1 MNTLH
6 ARKLQHTMGWL
17 VLMVT
22 LGLASC
28 QATLPYDYTTVD
40 PALGLPGFQT
50 EHYTI
55 YSQLKDEST
64 YDLAWR
70 LELLYDYYADRFV
83 DEYDPI
89 GFPKL
94 VFFFNDREAFV
105 EAGGHPFMPGGFMGG
120 GDGHGAR
127 LMMMTHDGDWGA
139 LVQLSG
145 ALLYHEAFHQF
156 VALEISQ
163 AGNANRQWPT
173 WADEGHATLFNN
185 LVWTGDDWVPSGFQP
200 AYIQSA
206 VDSAPNFI
214 PFEDLLTIDG
224 ARWHEL
230 VNEGRGWAVYM
241 ECMSLVHYMY
251 YADNGARREL
261 IEDYV
266 YQISRNVNGSEA
278 QALAH
283 EIVALEPEFME
294 WFNTNMVLP
303 DGTANMSVTGA
314 TFYEILTA
322 MMTSHL
328 ARAHANG
335 QRFNDANDFLTHA
348 TNGTLRIAPIG
359 DEQWLPDSLRQEM
372 IWRYTQLMESHG
384 PMEIEIIYP
393 ECGGPPT
400 IRLSQPRFGLVL
412 TGEFTLDTDGNIL
425 DVQVNHVACPS
436 MNLIDAETMAQE

>member
-1 MNTLH
+1 MKIHLAVLTL
-6 ARKLQHTMGWL
+6 LL
-17 VLMVT
+17 
-22 LGLASC
+22 LGLAGC
-28 QATLPYDYTTVD
+28 QATLPYESVE

-55 YSQLKDEST
+55 YSQMKDETT

-70 LELLYDYYADRFV
+70 LESLYDYYADRFV

-105 EAGGHPFMPGGFMGG
+105 AAGGHAFMPGGFMGG
-120 GDGHGAR
+120 GDEHGAR

-163 AGNANRQWPT
+163 AGNTNRQWPT

-185 LVWTGDDWVPSGFQP
+185 LVWTGDGWVASGFQP

-206 VDSAPNFI
+206 VDSLPAFI

-241 ECMSLVHYMY
+241 EGMSLTHYLY
-251 YADNGARREL
+251 YADEGAHREL
-261 IEDYV
+261 IESYV
-266 YQISRNVNGSEA
+266 RQTSRNTNGPDA
-278 QALAH
+278 QYLAQQ
-283 EIVALEPEFME
+283 IIGLEDAFGT
-294 WFNTNMVLP
+294 WFRTNMMLP
-303 DGTANMSVTGA
+303 DGTPNMRVTGA
-314 TFYEILTA
+314 TFYEIVTA
-322 MMTSHL
+322 MMTSHV

-335 QRFNDANDFLTHA
+335 QRFDDAEDFFARA
-348 TNGTLRIAPIG
+348 TDSTLRIASRG
-359 DEQWLPDSLRQEM
+359 DSQWLPDSLRQEM
-372 IWRYTQLMESHG
+372 LWRYAQLVDSHG
-384 PMEIEIIYP
+384 PMDIEIVYRDSGDLP
-393 ECGGPPT
+393 M
-400 IRLSQPRFGLVL
+400 IRVSQPRFGLAL
-412 TGEFTLDTDGNIL
+412 TGEFSLDADGNVA
-425 DVQVNHVACPS
+425 DVTVEYVTCPS
-436 MNLIDAETMAQE
+436 MNLIDAEAIAN